1 MLQSFPKSFERL
13 ASQNRLRTVL
23 VVPFVVQI
31 VGTVGLVGYLSFKS
45 GQQAIGQLAEQLMN
59 QASDRVEKHLDDY
72 LETPRQINSINA
84 NAIEMGLL
92 DLNDPR
98 SAGYYFWKQ
107 AQIFPEI
114 SYIGYGIE
122 KGIGGGAG
130 RWLDGKNVTID
141 EFSARRVPP
150 YRNYA
155 TDKQGN
161 RTKVIETGDYNPL
174 IDDWYVTTVKA
185 GKPVWKVAIAQNYDN
200 YIAASA
206 NYPIYDKN
214 RQLVGVIGVDLM
226 LSSISQ
232 FLNDLKVSQSGQM
245 FIIDRE
251 GQLIAN
257 SGSSAPYKT
266 INETIRRIKVTESL
280 NSLVRTTAEYLFQ
293 NFGDFQQIKQSQQLN
308 FSVNGDRHFV
318 RVTPW
323 QDSYG
328 LDWLVVIV
336 VPEADFMG
344 EINTNLRTT
353 IILCFGALFVSI
365 AIGFLTARWI
375 VNPIVRLN
383 QAAREIARGNL
394 DQEISIQRSDE
405 VGELARAFNS
415 MSDQLQALFASLANS
430 QEQLAEYNRNLEEQ
444 VQKRT
449 QELIQAEKL
458 AALGQLVAGIAHEIN
473 TPIGAISASI
483 SNITHAIQES
493 TQQLPQLLQKLSPE
507 YLAEFFIILNLAQQ
521 PKEPL
526 SSREE
531 RQLKRT
537 LKEFFRVN
545 GIENTEVLADIFSQM
560 RVIPEELTSV
570 MSLLRSPDNIAI
582 VQAARHLSIVQN
594 NSQNI
599 KLAVNRASRIVFALR
614 SYSRQTPTGER
625 TLASIP
631 DTLEIVLTLYG
642 DRIKRGV
649 EIAKSYASV
658 PFIFCYPD
666 ELTQVWT
673 NLIGNALDA
682 MNYQGSLSIN
692 VFERDNYLVV
702 EIIDTGCGIFPEN
715 RAKIF
720 EPFFTT
726 KPMGEGSGLGLSI
739 VRQIIDKHQGKVEVL
754 SQPGHTKFSVWLPIQ

>member
-23 VVPFVVQI
+23 VVPFVLQI

-45 GQQAIGQLAEQLMN
+45 GQQAIGQLAEQLMD

-92 DLNDPR
+92 DLNDSR

-107 AQIFPEI
+107 AQIFPEV
-114 SYIGYGIE
+114 SYIGYAIE

-130 RWLDGKNVTID
+130 RWLDGKNITID
-141 EFSARRVPP
+141 EFIARQVPP

-155 TDKQGN
+155 TDEQGN
-161 RTKVIETGDYNPL
+161 RTKVIETGDYNPYV
-174 IDDWYVTTVKA
+174 DDWYVSTVKA
-185 GKPVWKVAIAQNYDN
+185 GKPIWKVSIAQNYEN

-232 FLNDLKVSQSGQM
+232 FLNALKVSQSGQI

-251 GQLIAN
+251 GELIAN
-257 SGSSAPYKT
+257 SGSSDPYKT
-266 INETIRRIKVTESL
+266 INDTIRRIKVTESP
-280 NSLVRTTAEYLFQ
+280 NSLVRTTAEYLLQ
-293 NFGDFQQIKQSQQLN
+293 NFGGLQQIKQSQKLD

-353 IILCFGALFVSI
+353 IILCFVALLVSI
-365 AIGFLTARWI
+365 GIGFLTARWI

-430 QEQLAEYNRNLEEQ
+430 QEQLAEYNRNLEEK

-449 QELIQAEKL
+449 QALIQSEKL

-483 SNITHAIQES
+483 SNITHAIKES
-493 TQQLPQLLQKLSPE
+493 TQQLPQLLQHLSPE

-521 PKEPL
+521 PKDPL

-545 GIENTEVLADIFSQM
+545 EIENAEVLADIFSQM
-560 RVIPEELTSV
+560 RVIPEELMSV
-570 MSLLRSPDNIAI
+570 RPLLRSPDNIAI

-614 SYSRQTPTGER
+614 SYSRQTPTGEK

-649 EIAKSYASV
+649 EITKSYASV

-666 ELTQVWT
+666 ELTQIWT

-682 MNYQGSLSIN
+682 MDYQGSLSIN
-692 VFERDNYLVV
+692 VFEQDNYLVV
-702 EIIDTGCGIFPEN
+702 EIIDTGCGISPEN
-715 RAKIF
+715 QAKIF

-739 VRQIIDKHQGKVEVL
+739 VRQIIDKHQGKVEVF